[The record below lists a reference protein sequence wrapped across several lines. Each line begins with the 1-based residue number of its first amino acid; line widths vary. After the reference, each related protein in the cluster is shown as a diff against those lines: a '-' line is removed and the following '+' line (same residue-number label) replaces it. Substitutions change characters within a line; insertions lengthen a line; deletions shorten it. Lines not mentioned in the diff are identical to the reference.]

1 MNVTQELKVL
11 RLGQPPEMRFKTG
24 EEDAPV
30 FVLRVLT
37 SAEELEATIN
47 TQRFMENN
55 PEIPVQVYPFIAETE
70 RLAIAL
76 KDANGKRYFNN
87 GTELRDR
94 FMEDEVGHLLAA
106 YKGLLLHYR
115 TLDTITDEDLK
126 VLIEGVAAGKLME
139 SI

>member
-1 MNVTQELKVL
+1 MNVTQELKIL

-24 EEDAPV
+24 EDDAPV

-47 TQRFMENN
+47 AQNFLKTNTDI
-55 PEIPVQVYPFIAETE
+55 PEHLHPFITVTE

-76 KDANGKRYFNN
+76 KDSEGKRYFNN
-87 GTELRDR
+87 GTELRNR
-94 FMEDEVGHLLAA
+94 FTDDEVGHLLAA
-106 YKGLLLHYR
+106 YQGLLIHHK
-115 TLDTITDEDLK
+115 TLDTIPEEELK
-126 VLIEGVAAGKLME
+126 ALIEGVAEGKLLE